1 MANIFLQLKYSEIN
15 QIIKEMQTEQQQ
27 IVDNLTKTKN
37 MAEALVGKEWQG
49 DAATKFQHEM
59 NELYLGKLQRVGEAL
74 AAMADVAKRVS
85 GHVNQSDLSTKAF
98 FKFD

>member
-1 MANIFLQLKYSEIN
+1 MANFLQLKYSEIN

-27 IVDNLTKTKN
+27 IADTLNKTKS

-49 DAATKFQHEM
+49 DAATKFQNEM
-59 NELYLGKLQRVGEAL
+59 NDLYLGKLLRVANAL
-74 AAMADVAKRVS
+74 GAMADVAKKVS
-85 GHVNQSDLSTKAF
+85 GHVNQADMSTKAF